1 MREINIKK
9 NSDRKTS
16 MRVVRKIK
24 VADGEVRADVPPERA
39 FWLHNGPAVKNLKE
53 LHDAVKDML
62 PEQFE
67 YHTIRN
73 GNDFA
78 RWIRD
83 VLLEPECASKVETAK
98 GQKETL
104 KVLVK
109 YL

>member
-1 MREINIKK
+1 
-9 NSDRKTS
+9 

-24 VADGEVRADVPPERA
+24 VHDSKEPVEVTSERA
-39 FWLHNGPAVKNLKE
+39 FWLHDGGAVKNLKE
-53 LHDAVKDML
+53 LSDALKTISA
-62 PEQFE
+62 EQFAF
-67 YHTIRN
+67 HTLRN

-83 VLLEPECASKVETAK
+83 VLLDPECADKVEGAK

-104 KVLVK
+104 KVILK